1 MTEMTFNG
9 TTATSLGVVVLD
21 YPPIVKPRARISTIV
36 VPGRSG
42 VLTLHDPETV
52 YEAYEKTVRCRML
65 STATQTAVAD
75 WLDGDGTLIFGNE
88 STYAYTARVI
98 EQVDFNKIVPG
109 YDDRVF
115 EVTFLVQP
123 WKELAVPDADITL
136 STNPQTIVSVAT
148 LDSLPL
154 IQIAGTGAVSINIG
168 SYSFTLSGIEAGVP
182 VLVDCDA
189 MTVTNVNQ
197 SVSYIQNMVGQF
209 PRLVPGNNVV
219 THSGTVTSI
228 VIRPRYRWL

>member
-52 YEAYEKTVRCRML
+52 YEPMEKKVRCRLL
-65 STATQTAVAD
+65 STASQTAVSA
-75 WLDGDGTLIFGNE
+75 WLDGSGALIFGDE
-88 STYAYTARVI
+88 PTYAYAGRVAD
-98 EQVDFNKIVPG
+98 EVNFNKIMPG

-115 EVTFLVQP
+115 EVTFVCQP
-123 WKELAVPDADITL
+123 WKVLAVPGADITL
-136 STNPQTIVSVAT
+136 STNPQIIASAAT

-154 IQIAGTGAVSINIG
+154 IQIDGTGAVSVNIG
-168 SYSFTLSGIEAGVP
+168 SYSFTLSGLINNELI
-182 VLVDCDA
+182 LVDCDA
-189 MTVTNVNQ
+189 MTVTNATQ
-197 SVSYIQNMVGQF
+197 TVSYIQNMVGQF
-209 PRLVPGNNVV
+209 PKIIPGNNTVS
-219 THSGTVTSI
+219 HSGTVDSV